1 MSRKP
6 IVTNVWTLTIFRSGG
21 YAQESNV
28 ENAIFAFGRK
38 TEEVE
43 FHQKQNLPT
52 GIIQIL
58 KESNLVDE
66 ALESGFV
73 LELSKTKIK
82 TVGWFEF
89 DRIFISKK
97 RKSCHGMGH
106 WSQRASFG
114 SVQGSGSFEMMP
126 VDWSLSELPQKIW
139 MRAVPLTDN
148 RLAWALGRGDI
159 LSSEP
164 NELSTLE
171 DYFDLGKVIPNQE
184 KIDVIHLPG
193 PPENPYHFFID

>member
-38 TEEVE
+38 TEEIE

-73 LELSKTKIK
+73 LELSKTKIN
-82 TVGWFEF
+82 TAGWFEF
-89 DRIFISKK
+89 DRIFFSTK

-114 SVQGSGSFEMMP
+114 SVVGSGSFEMIP

-139 MRAVPLTDN
+139 MRAVPLTEN
-148 RLAWALGRGDI
+148 RLAWVLGRGDI
-159 LSSEP
+159 LNSEP
-164 NELSTLE
+164 NEQSTLD
-171 DYFDLGKVIPNQE
+171 DYFELGKIIPNQK
-184 KIDVIHLPG
+184 KIDVINLPG
-193 PPENPYHFFID
+193 PPEKPYHFFID

>member
-1 MSRKP
+1 MSREP

-38 TEEVE
+38 TEEIE
-43 FHQKQNLPT
+43 FHPKQNLPT

-73 LELSKTKIK
+73 LEICKAKIK
-82 TVGWFEF
+82 SEGWFEF
-89 DRIFISKK
+89 DRIFLSKK
-97 RKSCHGMGH
+97 HKSCHGTGY
-106 WSQRASFG
+106 WRNRASFG
-114 SVQGSGSFEMMP
+114 SSIGMGSFEMAP

-139 MRAVPLTDN
+139 MRAIPLTDC

-164 NELSTLE
+164 NEQSTLE
-171 DYFDLGKVIPNQE
+171 DYFDLGKLNSNRK
-184 KIDVIHLPG
+184 KINILHLPG
-193 PPENPYHFFID
+193 PPDSPYHFFTD